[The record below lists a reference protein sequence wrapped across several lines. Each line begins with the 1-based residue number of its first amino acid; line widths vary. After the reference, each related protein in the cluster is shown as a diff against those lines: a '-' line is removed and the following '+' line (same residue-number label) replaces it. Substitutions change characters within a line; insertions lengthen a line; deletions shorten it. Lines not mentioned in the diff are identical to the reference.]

1 MLFADGLGDLL
12 GGLLGGGGGGGL
24 TQLVMIVLLAWMAL
38 KGKSPVNPLPTP
50 TPVPSPAPTPAP
62 TPDVGPAPD
71 GRVLVKLLTDLL
83 TRLKPAGLDGLA
95 AGLAS
100 PDDASDPTREL
111 SGKVAAGF
119 REIHEEITALASA
132 APDQPPDASRLQ
144 AVLNRLVSYWP
155 LVELLLKLKG
165 IPVPNIPFR
174 PVQLAKIVSTVRLSD
189 GLSAEEIALL
199 RGLLSTRN
207 AQAPEVPLAA

>member
-12 GGLLGGGGGGGL
+12 GGLLGGGSGGGL
-24 TQLVMIVLLAWMAL
+24 TQLVMIALLAWMAL

-50 TPVPSPAPTPAP
+50 VPTPAPAP
-62 TPDVGPAPD
+62 TPDVGLTPD

-119 REIHEEITALASA
+119 REIHEEITSLASA

-144 AVLNRLVSYWP
+144 SILNRLVSYWP

-174 PVQLAKIVSTVRLSD
+174 PVQLAKVVSTVRLSD

-199 RGLLSTRN
+199 RGVLASRN
-207 AQAPEVPLAA
+207 AQSPEVPLAA

>member
-12 GGLLGGGGGGGL
+12 GGLLGGGSGGGL
-24 TQLVMIVLLAWMAL
+24 TQLVMIALLAWMAL

-50 TPVPSPAPTPAP
+50 VPTPAPAP
-62 TPDVGPAPD
+62 TPDVGLTPD

-119 REIHEEITALASA
+119 REIHEEITSLASA

-144 AVLNRLVSYWP
+144 SILNRLVSYWP

-174 PVQLAKIVSTVRLSD
+174 PVQLAKVVSTVRLSD

-199 RGLLSTRN
+199 RGVLASRN